1 MARGDSCPALGQKAV
16 QTATEEKKQGRQT
29 RHPQCWSSHQG
40 CLGFCQLRLQD
51 FTKFKYTKYSF
62 IMKMTDKATGKVNDG
77 NISPHGGFKPCN
89 MDGTSQTR
97 GKSPEFWFI
106 DRAFDYGY
114 GTYNG
119 GLCKTKKDHAKA
131 YAAGAAN
138 HKANEAAWNKA
149 HQIECVLDGKTKC
162 TFAGTPRCHAAVV
175 TAAVN
180 SAMCVAAKKK
190 DDCPV
195 GYTQVGTKTKN
206 NDYGGACLGQTFGK
220 TKEQCEGDCNARK

>member
-119 GLCKTKKDHAKA
+119 GFGHSANNKQLSKDRRVSPAGNSEHKWVIVMKWENGKYRIDSWTVSGVDMTKGIKGKDSKCSPTQNL
-131 YAAGAAN
+131 AGASKLWAYN
-138 HKANEAAWNKA
+138 GNDLF
-149 HQIECVLDGKTKC
+149 QV
-162 TFAGTPRCHAAVV
+162 
-175 TAAVN
+175 
-180 SAMCVAAKKK
+180 K
-190 DDCPV
+190 DYRV
-195 GYTQVGTKTKN
+195 
-206 NDYGGACLGQTFGK
+206 
-220 TKEQCEGDCNARK
+220 EQYN